1 MLVMTRRDKVGQAI
15 SGAISTLSGKW
26 FSDGQE
32 APIGRD
38 KIPELVKTAYAL
50 LARYQREAV
59 QMESLCARYKGKQM
73 HIDYEDMLADADGV
87 MRKVTSLLEP
97 SRVWAPEADS
107 ALLSLPEPPPGLLGQ
122 EVREKLLEFIQGRG
136 DIA

>member
-1 MLVMTRRDKVGQAI
+1 MVVMTRRDKVGQAI

-38 KIPELVKTAYAL
+38 KIPELVRAAYGL

-59 QMESLCARYKGKQM
+59 QMDALCARYKGK
-73 HIDYEDMLADADGV
+73 
-87 MRKVTSLLEP
+87 LLHKRTKMKP
-97 SRVWAPEADS
+97 F
-107 ALLSLPEPPPGLLGQ
+107 Q
-122 EVREKLLEFIQGRG
+122 VRELAKELNFDLEGL
-136 DIA
+136 A